1 VQNGL
6 PVLLS
11 VPMKHTDIVILGAGI
26 VGICVAVHL
35 QRRGR
40 SVLLLDRRGVAEETS
55 FGNAGLIQR
64 EGVYPYGFPHDFGA
78 LARYGL
84 NRTIDAYYHPSALPR
99 LIPFLWRYW
108 THSRPA
114 HHAQV
119 AKKYST
125 LIAHCVT
132 EHDVLA
138 SESGAETLL
147 RRTGWLKAFRSER
160 ERDKRF
166 VEAERWKR
174 EFSINFQCLD
184 AGQLQQLEPHVA
196 PVLAGAIHW
205 TDPVSVLDPNGLA
218 KAYLRL
224 FERLGGHFLQGNAAT
239 LQAHGDGWSVK
250 TAQGPILAD
259 AAVVALGPWA
269 DELTRTLGYQLPLAV
284 KRGYHMHY
292 RAAGE
297 ATLNHPILDT
307 ERGYFLA
314 PMQRGIRL
322 TTGAEF
328 ALRDA
333 IKTPVQLG
341 RAEPIARDLFPLAE
355 RLDTDPWMGS
365 RPCTPDMLPI
375 IGPAP
380 RHKENLWF
388 AFGHAHHGLTLGPVT
403 GRLLAELI
411 TGEVPFVDPA
421 PFSAE
426 RFYAKA

>member
-1 VQNGL
+1 MRSDVA
-6 PVLLS
+6 V
-11 VPMKHTDIVILGAGI
+11 LGAGI
-26 VGICVAVHL
+26 VGICAAVHL
-35 QRRGR
+35 QKRGR
-40 SVLLLDRRGVAEETS
+40 SVILLDRRGAAEETS

-78 LARYGL
+78 LLRYGL

-99 LIPFLWRYW
+99 LTPFLWQYW
-108 THSRPA
+108 KHSRPA
-114 HHAQV
+114 RHAVV
-119 AKKYST
+119 ARHYST
-125 LIAHCVT
+125 LIGHCIT
-132 EHDVLA
+132 EHDALA
-138 SESGAETLL
+138 AEASAESFL
-147 RRTGWLKAFRSER
+147 RRTGWLKAFRSEA

-166 VEAERWKR
+166 AEAESWNR
-174 EFSINFQCLD
+174 EFGINYHALD
-184 AGQLQQLEPHVA
+184 AAKLRELEPHVA
-196 PVLAGAIHW
+196 PVLAGALHW
-205 TDPVSVLDPNGLA
+205 TDPVSVNDPNGLA
-218 KAYLRL
+218 VAYLRL
-224 FERLGGHFLQGNAAT
+224 FERLGGRFVQGNAAS
-239 LQAHGDGWSVK
+239 LQPRNQGWSIRTVH
-250 TAQGPILAD
+250 GPLLSD
-259 AAVVALGPWA
+259 AAIIALGPWA
-269 DELTRTLGYQLPLAV
+269 DVLTRALGYQLPLAV

-297 ATLNHPILDT
+297 ATLNHPVLDT

-314 PMQRGIRL
+314 PMRRGIRL

-355 RLDTDPWMGS
+355 RLDTEPWMGA

-380 RHKENLWF
+380 RHKHLWF

-403 GRLLAELI
+403 GRLIGEMM
-411 TGEVPFVDPA
+411 TGEKPFVDPT

-426 RFYAKA
+426 RFLC